1 MNIITIVLEVLGQF
15 TSIFQIF
22 SVFVD
27 ILALLGVNI

>member
-15 TSIFQIF
+15 TSIFQVF

-27 ILALLGVNI
+27 ILRLIGINI